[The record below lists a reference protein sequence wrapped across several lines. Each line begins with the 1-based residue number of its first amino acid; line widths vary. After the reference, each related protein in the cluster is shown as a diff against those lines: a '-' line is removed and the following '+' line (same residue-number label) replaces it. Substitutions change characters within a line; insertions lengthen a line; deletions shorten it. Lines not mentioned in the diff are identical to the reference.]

1 MDKVKFSTK
10 NLDCDKIRQNMTY
23 MKIYNIL
30 GDKMDMIILNIIL
43 IVFPILI
50 YLVFSCYNLLT
61 DKKIT
66 KLIFI
71 ITMCTSLYLG
81 LWFNSYT
88 GENSLLLIF
97 CNIQP
102 LICYFKKETKLG
114 VIFSIIVVLIS
125 YYRYDLNI
133 YIVGLKYL
141 GYFVTYVLLFKNRQ
155 FNYLFLKIIAIIQ
168 GFFIS
173 FEYFYVTNG
182 GVDKLFYLIVLAV
195 IIYSITFF
203 CLYMFKLADGI
214 TKLHEMVSNME
225 KENKLRDSLF
235 KLTHEIKN
243 PIAVCKGYMDM
254 LNLDN
259 REKSEKYINIVKS
272 EMDRSLNI
280 MNDFMEYSKIKVSK
294 EIFDM
299 TMLLDEIY
307 DSFKLLVNNKKIKFS
322 YENEYEDIYVWGDF
336 NRLKQVFVN
345 IIKNSIE
352 SITSSGI
359 ISIKV
364 KVVDKQVIISIEDN
378 GEGMTE
384 EELSNIKEMFYST
397 KKNGTGLGVALSN
410 EIVVAHNGE
419 LNYSSVKDKGT
430 ICTVSL
436 PI

>member
-1 MDKVKFSTK
+1 M
-10 NLDCDKIRQNMTY
+10 
-23 MKIYNIL
+23 YNDF
-30 GDKMDMIILNIIL
+30 GDKMDMVILNSIL

-61 DKKIT
+61 DKRIT

-71 ITMCTSLYLG
+71 ITMCTSLYFSLC
-81 LWFNSYT
+81 FNTYMDE
-88 GENSLLLIF
+88 GSLMLIF

-114 VIFSIIVVLIS
+114 IIFSIIVVMVS
-125 YYRYDLNI
+125 YFKYDLNI

-141 GYFVTYVLLFKNRQ
+141 GYFLTYMLLIKNRQ
-155 FNYLFLKIIAIIQ
+155 FNYLFFKIIAIIQ

-173 FEYFYVTNG
+173 FEYFYVTDG
-182 GVDKLFYLIVLAV
+182 GIEKLFYLLFFALV
-195 IIYSITFF
+195 IYSITFF
-203 CLYMFKLADGI
+203 CLYMFKLADGM
-214 TKLHEMVSNME
+214 TSLHEMVSNIE

-243 PIAVCKGYMDM
+243 PIAVCKGYLDM
-254 LNLDN
+254 LDLDN
-259 REKSEKYINIVKS
+259 RDKSEKYVKIVKS
-272 EMDRSLNI
+272 EIDRSLNV
-280 MNDFMEYSKIKVSK
+280 MNDFMEYSKIKVNK

-307 DSFKLLVNNKKIKFS
+307 DSFKFLVSDKKIKFS
-322 YENEYEDIYVWGDF
+322 YDNEYEDIYVWGDF

-359 ISIKV
+359 INIRV
-364 KVVDKQVIISIEDN
+364 KVISKQVVISVEDN

-430 ICTVSL
+430 VCTVSL

>member
-1 MDKVKFSTK
+1 
-10 NLDCDKIRQNMTY
+10 MTLC
-23 MKIYNIL
+23 KIYNSF
-30 GDKMDMIILNIIL
+30 GDRMNFVILNTIL
-43 IVFPILI
+43 IIFPILI

-61 DKKIT
+61 NKKIT

-71 ITMCTSLYLG
+71 ITMCTSLYLSLILNNYMEG
-81 LWFNSYT
+81 N
-88 GENSLLLIF
+88 NLLLIF
-97 CNIQP
+97 CNIP
-102 LICYFKKETKLG
+102 TLICYFKKETKLG
-114 VIFSIIVVLIS
+114 IIFSVIVVMIS
-125 YYRYDLNI
+125 YLKYDLNV

-141 GYFVTYVLLFKNRQ
+141 GYFLTYILLVKDKQ
-155 FNYLFLKIIAIIQ
+155 FNYLFLKIIAILQ

-182 GVDKLFYLIVLAV
+182 GIEKLFYLLFFAI

-214 TKLHEMVSNME
+214 TNLHEMVSNME

-243 PIAVCKGYMDM
+243 PIAVCKGYLDM

-259 REKSEKYINIVKS
+259 RDKSEKYINIIKS

-307 DSFKLLVNNKKIKFS
+307 DSFKLLITNKKIKFV
-322 YENEYEDIYVWGDF
+322 YENEYDDIYVWGDF

-352 SITSSGI
+352 SIDNSGI
-359 ISIKV
+359 ISIRV
-364 KVVDKQVIISIEDN
+364 RVVTKQVVVEIEDS

-384 EELSNIKEMFYST
+384 EELSNLKEMFYST

-410 EIVVAHNGE
+410 EIVIAHNGE
-419 LNYSSVKDKGT
+419 LNYSSVKNEGT
-430 ICTVSL
+430 ICTVIL

>member
-1 MDKVKFSTK
+1 
-10 NLDCDKIRQNMTY
+10 MTY
-23 MKIYNIL
+23 VKIYNNF
-30 GDKMDMIILNIIL
+30 GDKMNSVILNIVL

-71 ITMCTSLYLG
+71 VTMCTSLYLS
-81 LWFNSYT
+81 LSFNESFDVD
-88 GENSLLLIF
+88 NLLLIF
-97 CNIQP
+97 CNIP
-102 LICYFKKETKLG
+102 ILICYFKKETMLG
-114 VIFSIIVVLIS
+114 IIFSLVVVIMS
-125 YYRYDLNI
+125 YYKYDLNI
-133 YIVGLKYL
+133 YIVSLKYM
-141 GYFVTYVLLFKNRQ
+141 GYFLTYILLVKNRQ

-173 FEYFYVTNG
+173 FEYFYITNG
-182 GVDKLFYLIVLAV
+182 GIEKIFYLLFYALV
-195 IIYSITFF
+195 IYSITFF
-203 CLYMFKLADGI
+203 CLYLFKLADGI
-214 TKLHEMVSNME
+214 TNLHEIVNNIE

-243 PIAVCKGYMDM
+243 PIAVCKGYLDM

-259 REKSEKYINIVKS
+259 RDKSEKYITIVKS
-272 EMDRSLNI
+272 EIDRSLNI
-280 MNDFMEYSKIKVSK
+280 MNDFMEYSKIKVNK

-307 DSFKLLVNNKKIKFS
+307 ESFKLLVDNKKIKFT
-322 YENEYEDIYVWGDF
+322 YDNEYEDIYVWGDF

-352 SITSSGI
+352 SITDGGI
-359 ISIKV
+359 IKMKV
-364 KVVDKQVIISIEDN
+364 NIISNQVVVSIEDD

-384 EELSNIKEMFYST
+384 EELANIKEMFYST

-410 EIVVAHNGE
+410 EIVLAHNGE
-419 LNYSSVKDKGT
+419 LNYSSEKEKGT
-430 ICTVSL
+430 VCTVSL
-436 PI
+436 PM

>member
-1 MDKVKFSTK
+1 
-10 NLDCDKIRQNMTY
+10 MTD
-23 MKIYNIL
+23 MEIYNNF
-30 GDKMDMIILNIIL
+30 GDYMDTIILNMIL

-61 DKKIT
+61 NKKIT

-71 ITMCTSLYLG
+71 ITMCTSLYLS
-81 LWFNSYT
+81 LSFNTYLD
-88 GENSLLLIF
+88 ENNLLLIF
-97 CNIQP
+97 CNIP
-102 LICYFKKETKLG
+102 TLICYFKKETKLG
-114 VIFSIIVVLIS
+114 VIFSIIVVMIS
-125 YYRYDLNI
+125 YFKYDLNI

-141 GYFVTYVLLFKNRQ
+141 GYFVTYILLFKNKQ

-173 FEYFYVTNG
+173 FEYFYVTDG
-182 GVDKLFYLIVLAV
+182 GIDKLFYVIIFAL

-203 CLYMFKLADGI
+203 CLYLFKLADGI
-214 TKLHEMVSNME
+214 TNLHEMVDNIE

-243 PIAVCKGYMDM
+243 PIAVCKGYLDM

-259 REKSEKYINIVKS
+259 RNKSEKYINIIKS

-299 TMLLDEIY
+299 TMLLDDIY
-307 DSFKLLVNNKKIKFS
+307 ESFKLLISNKKIKFS
-322 YENEYEDIYVWGDF
+322 YVNEYEDIYVWGDF

-352 SITSSGI
+352 SITGSGI
-359 ISIKV
+359 ISIRV
-364 KVVDKQVIISIEDN
+364 KVLDKRVLVEIEDT

-410 EIVVAHNGE
+410 EIILAHNGE
-419 LNYSSVKDKGT
+419 LNYSSVKNEGT
-430 ICTVSL
+430 KCIVSL
-436 PI
+436 PM